1 MNIVPLLLTAEVQ
14 REMSRKRVAGKRRE
28 PSARAFGLSY
38 DCAPKSR
45 GTPKQVAH
53 ETRSSIK
60 VEEPN
65 RIVVDTGRGH
75 QPHSLDFDAVWGE
88 NATQKD
94 VYESTAKPLV
104 EALLQG
110 YNGCVITYG
119 SPGSGK
125 SYTLLGGSLAGK
137 QRGIIS
143 RAAEDIF
150 NTMESLDCKIRVSFI
165 HVANEKIYDLLE
177 SPPAE
182 VSRIHEGEEMV
193 FVEGLKEV
201 EVGSAQDLLQLYRRG
216 AANRHSGGSKGES
229 ASKGHTIFNI
239 IAISANLPEGS
250 DVMEGQ
256 GTVSKLTLVDLA
268 SSGKALPCSSA
279 LVEGKRSFHTTQEN
293 RQEAKILKRSLTIF
307 GNVIFALSSSAC
319 QHVPYRE
326 SKLTR
331 ILRDCLGGNC
341 QTCLIVTVS
350 SNLMS
355 VTETLSSLQFAC
367 RAVAIPSRAVRASQ
381 LRCSPVQVRHCH
393 AQSSPVQ
400 VRHCHAQSSPVQVR
414 HCHAQSSP
422 VQVSHCHA
430 QSSPVQI
437 RHCHTQSS
445 PVQVSHCHA
454 QSSPVQVRHCH
465 ARSSPVQM
473 QSVKEKARASPGRHS
488 VQLPCAP
495 DTRGVQP
502 QTSLPPIQPGPAQS
516 SAPWQRPAEEGDQR
530 AFLPQLDRPGPGEGG
545 ARSVRPGRGARPSE
559 ERGGVWSRSSS
570 LAGPQAPPSPRV
582 SADRLPHPLVPAA
595 PAPAPAAPVALECP
609 NCKRERK
616 IREEYD
622 KYIIQARRERD
633 SLSQRVGQLEAELLQ
648 RGGEGR
654 EAGCPAVPSAARTRA
669 AAQAAPGPQ
678 GEGSD
683 SAVCGRRAAERQR
696 RMTKSTGSQ
705 TELAPPEEEK
715 DRLKEQIVSVTQ
727 MNVGFFTF
735 IRLGTWAPSQH
746 AIVVLRGFGLKSS
759 KNLSGQKECQ
769 LFLYNFLFYMF
780 LIFSKFG
787 TQRRNCRLMAT
798 ISSMAS
804 VQESAGEHASLVQ
817 TQTIRQ
823 EISVG
828 GQLCIAL
835 RDCHGQDSIQG
846 CGAHHCNNDCYC
858 PVMLPRRWPS
868 VIWQFNEETLRRQ
881 VTSSA
886 GSSSWALK
894 LAGALR
900 QAVVSPRPAGELAEG
915 GGGSPGAAGGA
926 LGEGAGPGEGR
937 GGPGGRGAEHPAG
950 PRREKDRQQ
959 LRLLQEQ
966 KEDLMSELQ
975 DSKAEH
981 DRFKEDVV
989 LTVTGLQKQKKE
1001 LLSEIEETKIFC
1013 DKIRAE
1019 NASLRE
1025 QVEALLAE
1033 LRSRPRPDAHA
1044 HPSAPHV
1051 HTVTTNT
1058 EMLVVSHHVSQQCAT
1073 GAGTGRSP
1081 SLSEQQLLS
1090 SVPNSIAFNYQM
1102 NIMCLHLF
1110 LVFFFLLE
1118 GGCFFTGCTGFPSS
1132 SFPGKQPEYS
1142 TMKDIDD
1149 SLPKMKDI
1157 FKQLK
1162 REHGLLLDV
1171 MLVLYRRGWF
1181 AEDAVPYVRR
1191 TLRKCGMR
1199 LKDMD

>member
-250 DVMEGQ
+250 NVTEGQ

-367 RAVAIPSRAVRASQ
+367 RAMAIPSRAVRASQ
-381 LRCSPVQVRHCH
+381 LRC
-393 AQSSPVQ
+393 
-400 VRHCHAQSSPVQVR
+400 
-414 HCHAQSSP
+414 
-422 VQVSHCHA
+422 
-430 QSSPVQI
+430 
-437 RHCHTQSS
+437 
-445 PVQVSHCHA
+445 
-454 QSSPVQVRHCH
+454 
-465 ARSSPVQM
+465 SPVQM

-495 DTRGVQP
+495 DTRGVQS

-516 SAPWQRPAEEGDQR
+516 SAPWQRLAEEGDQR
-530 AFLPQLDRPGPGEGG
+530 AFLPQL
-545 ARSVRPGRGARPSE
+545 
-559 ERGGVWSRSSS
+559 
-570 LAGPQAPPSPRV
+570 
-582 SADRLPHPLVPAA
+582 RLPCASLRTGCPTPSC
-595 PAPAPAAPVALECP
+595 PPRPPRPAAPVALECP

-648 RGGEGR
+648 RGRGE

-705 TELAPPEEEK
+705 TELAPPEEEN

-727 MNVGFFTF
+727 MNESL
-735 IRLGTWAPSQH
+735 RREAEAP
-746 AIVVLRGFGLKSS
+746 R
-759 KNLSGQKECQ
+759 
-769 LFLYNFLFYMF
+769 
-780 LIFSKFG
+780 
-787 TQRRNCRLMAT
+787 
-798 ISSMAS
+798 
-804 VQESAGEHASLVQ
+804 
-817 TQTIRQ
+817 
-823 EISVG
+823 
-828 GQLCIAL
+828 GQLEERWGKERAL
-835 RDCHGQDSIQG
+835 ERG
-846 CGAHHCNNDCYC
+846 
-858 PVMLPRRWPS
+858 
-868 VIWQFNEETLRRQ
+868 
-881 VTSSA
+881 
-886 GSSSWALK
+886 
-894 LAGALR
+894 
-900 QAVVSPRPAGELAEG
+900 
-915 GGGSPGAAGGA
+915 GAAREA
-926 LGEGAGPGEGR
+926 EELSTQLDR
-937 GGPGGRGAEHPAG
+937 G
-950 PRREKDRQQ
+950 REKDRQQ
-959 LRLLQEQ
+959 LCLLQKQ
-966 KEDLMSELQ
+966 KENLMSELQ

-1044 HPSAPHV
+1044 RPSAPHV

-1073 GAGTGRSP
+1073 GAGT
-1081 SLSEQQLLS
+1081 
-1090 SVPNSIAFNYQM
+1090 
-1102 NIMCLHLF
+1102 
-1110 LVFFFLLE
+1110 E